1 MLWSLL
7 MSANLDPELRVPS
20 LTCILGTVPVLIAE
34 LMKIDLFNTL
44 VTYIFGILKLGG
56 TPLQSPSSKCQ
67 TALREANEADF
78 GSRNAWI
85 FEC

>member
-34 LMKIDLFNTL
+34 LIKIDLFHTI
-44 VTYIFGILKLGG
+44 VSYIFGILKLHPLCPVALAGDATGG
-56 TPLQSPSSKCQ
+56 EGGAMQESCVH
-67 TALREANEADF
+67 
-78 GSRNAWI
+78 
-85 FEC
+85 

>member
-34 LMKIDLFNTL
+34 LIKMDLVYAIYPLAHNLLVKVHTL
-44 VTYIFGILKLGG
+44 APYRFKRIEDVNFTNPGAQISI
-56 TPLQSPSSKCQ
+56 T
-67 TALREANEADF
+67 
-78 GSRNAWI
+78 
-85 FEC
+85 